1 MSTESSANDESECV
15 SPHDL
20 SMASSE
26 SSSQH
31 QEDRGRAVEKELCCS
46 WQQDQQRREKKG
58 KRKEEYND
66 ISLWRECEVQ
76 WLEEIRNSQEIRV
89 PPEVVDDLVQK
100 LILDPVKTKYFGILH
115 FTIKPVSL
123 WFFSRVLQKLRPKT

>member
-31 QEDRGRAVEKELCCS
+31 QEDRGGLWRRNYAAVGNKINKEEKKKEKE
-46 WQQDQQRREKKG
+46 KKNTMTSPYG
-58 KRKEEYND
+58 ENVKFNGWRK
-66 ISLWRECEVQ
+66 
-76 WLEEIRNSQEIRV
+76 
-89 PPEVVDDLVQK
+89 
-100 LILDPVKTKYFGILH
+100 
-115 FTIKPVSL
+115 
-123 WFFSRVLQKLRPKT
+123 